1 MNHSAN
7 NEKIKNKIVYE
18 SNEVVTQQLIRK
30 ANSLCK
36 IDLQTS
42 PEKLTVNDNLL
53 IEQEQLN

>member
-1 MNHSAN
+1 VEVPRKMNHSAN

-36 IDLQTS
+36 IDL
-42 PEKLTVNDNLL
+42 
-53 IEQEQLN
+53 